1 MLLSRLKEMEEKVN
15 YSGWEDGF
23 IWEEIIHKSIPE
35 EMCAEHLGNAG
46 QELKISR

>member
-15 YSGWEDGF
+15 YSGWEDGSSGRS
-23 IWEEIIHKSIPE
+23 IHKSIPE
-35 EMCAEHLGNAG
+35 EMCAGHLGNAG

>member
-23 IWEEIIHKSIPE
+23 IWEEHPQIYPRGDV
-35 EMCAEHLGNAG
+35 CWAFR
-46 QELKISR
+46 QRRSRTKN